1 MKCPYCGHSD
11 SKVTDSRPTE
21 DSLKIRR
28 RRECNKC
35 GGRFTTYE
43 VVELAPL
50 MVIKKDKTRQPF
62 SRDKLLNGLTRAF
75 VKRQV
80 NTAVLEN
87 IVEDIEYSYE
97 NQFTREVSSAEIGE
111 EVLKRLRYVDPVAY
125 VRFASVYR
133 EFADI
138 QSFME
143 ELVALNRQEDDSMNE

>member
-80 NTAVLEN
+80 NTAVLEK